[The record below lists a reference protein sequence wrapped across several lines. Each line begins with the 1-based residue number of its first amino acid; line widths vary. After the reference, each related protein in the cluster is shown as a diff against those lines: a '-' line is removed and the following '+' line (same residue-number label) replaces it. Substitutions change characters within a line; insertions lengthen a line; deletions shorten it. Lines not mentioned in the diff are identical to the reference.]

1 VAQEAK
7 TARCNYKQ
15 VRYSHVPIG
24 PDELAVL
31 TADPWSFMHGY
42 LLDKASKTAA
52 ANRKGFERAT
62 YFAKLAE
69 DFYRS
74 SEAVNLPTKGTLL
87 YYGMMNLVKAYLAV
101 NKIPLEEIQEHHGIT
116 NTHGRKH
123 SLTISGNIKG
133 CTNIFLEF
141 ARLLGTPVSGKHEIN
156 LRHVFPHIPELHAIV
171 TETSLLKNSRMLP
184 VNIAF
189 LVNPENTY
197 LFTEISYDKSADY
210 LVDTSKFYR
219 SKRKEYFGEPANS
232 DSKVVHRSLKRKKI
246 TKENWPR
253 IYKNILREY
262 QAFSLASMLTRNG
275 YRYYCELQEPQ
286 YHHLCNAYLLM
297 FYIGHSA
304 RYRPA
309 EINEILTGNMRP
321 LVTEAIALCPPQFLY
336 QLVSLITNKLCV
348 IPYARI

>member
-1 VAQEAK
+1 LVVSTWYLLGQAKK
-7 TARCNYKQ
+7 TA
-15 VRYSHVPIG
+15 G
-24 PDELAVL
+24 
-31 TADPWSFMHGY
+31 
-42 LLDKASKTAA
+42 
-52 ANRKGFERAT
+52 ANRKGFERAS
-62 YFAKLAE
+62 YFSKLAE

-101 NKIPLEEIQEHHGIT
+101 NKVPLEDVQEHHGLT

-141 ARLLGTPVSGKHEIN
+141 AKLLETPVSGKNEIS
-156 LRHVFPHIPELHAIV
+156 LRHVFTHIPEIHAIV
-171 TETSLLKNSRMLP
+171 TETDLLKLSRMLP
-184 VNIAF
+184 VSISF
-189 LVNPENTY
+189 LVNPDNTY
-197 LFTEISYDKSADY
+197 LFTEISYDKSAEY
-210 LVDTSKFYR
+210 MVDTTKFYKG
-219 SKRKEYFGEPANS
+219 KRKDYFSEATET
-232 DSKVVHRSLKRKKI
+232 DSKVIHRSKKRKKV
-246 TKENWPR
+246 TKDNWPR
-253 IYKNILREY
+253 VYRNIIREY
-262 QAFSLASMLTRNG
+262 RSFSLSSVLTRNG
-275 YRYYCELQEPQ
+275 YRYYCELQDPK
-286 YHHLCNAYLLM
+286 YHHLCNSYLLM

-309 EINEILTGNMRP
+309 EINEIMTGSMRL